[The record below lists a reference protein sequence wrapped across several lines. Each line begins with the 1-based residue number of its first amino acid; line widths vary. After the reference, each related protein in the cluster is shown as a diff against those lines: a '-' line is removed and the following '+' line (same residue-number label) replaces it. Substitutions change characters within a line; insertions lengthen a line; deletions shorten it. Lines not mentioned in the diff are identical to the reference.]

1 MGPLK
6 IGPLQI
12 GIALPHVLNDP
23 EEFVEEATQGY
34 AAAHP
39 HLIRQVQGGV
49 VRNLKKNPGEVA
61 VIIGGGSGHYP
72 AFAGVVGPGLAHGA
86 VIGNVFSSPS
96 SQRVLNVCKEAESGG
111 GVLLSYGNYA
121 GDVMNFNQ
129 AQEQLIGE
137 GIPCKTVLI
146 TDDIMSASK
155 DEIFKRRGIAGALVV
170 FKVSG
175 AAAEAGYSLD
185 EVFRVATESNARTRT
200 VGVAF
205 SGCTVPGKVE
215 PLFTVPQGKMALG
228 LGIHGEPGLSESE
241 IPTSRELA
249 ADLVGRL
256 LEETPQSCAEE
267 SHTRLAVLVNGLGGV
282 KYEELFVFYNDVS
295 KILKEKNIEI
305 IEPEVGELVT
315 SFEMAGLSL
324 TFTWL
329 NDELNGLWRTP
340 SYTPGY
346 KKGNISLTSA
356 ENSSSSTEIGEEN
369 FLQGSADSQKCAQV
383 IAEIIRRIASST
395 EEHSDEYGRL
405 DSFAGDG
412 DHGIGMAR
420 GARSAAT
427 AARKCSQKGGGA
439 GSTLIAAADAWADDA
454 GGTSGFIW
462 GIILREIGR
471 EIGDESQ
478 PDFRKIIDAV
488 VRATSVVTEF
498 GKAKLGDKTLVD
510 VLVPFADSLKSTTS
524 TTLVEAW
531 KASNNVAQAAAR
543 STADL
548 LPKIGRARPHAEK
561 SLGHQDPGA
570 TSLAMIIEV
579 VSDYLENS
587 ENEK

>member
-34 AAAHP
+34 AAAHS

-205 SGCTVPGKVE
+205 SGCTIPGKVE

-256 LEETPQSCAEE
+256 LEETPPSCSGD